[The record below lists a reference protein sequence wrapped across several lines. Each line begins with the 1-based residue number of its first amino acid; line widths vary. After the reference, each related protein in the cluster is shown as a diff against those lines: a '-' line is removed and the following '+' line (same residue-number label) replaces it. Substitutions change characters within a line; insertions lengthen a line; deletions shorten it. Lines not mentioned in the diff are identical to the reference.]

1 MTHDNDNSN
10 DKQEPDARQ
19 TETDFELEIRF
30 DDETDWPAEDAGNDD
45 NRQPEPENA
54 ALEAVNR
61 RIAQLSEAFET
72 KLKYDAHKNK
82 VIDELHGELQEYR
95 DGLVKKYIHSMVTD
109 VIKIIDDIRKF
120 KAYYEPGPITE
131 QTAARLLEFLEEI
144 AGDLEDLFT
153 WQGIT
158 AFTCGVTHF
167 DNTRQRV
174 VKKVET
180 SDPTMDKTIAE
191 TMRPGYEWDGKILRP
206 ELVTVYVYDHSGKG
220 DRL

>member
-10 DKQEPDARQ
+10 DKQEHGARQ

-30 DDETDWPAEDAGNDD
+30 DDETEWPAEDAGKDGNQ
-45 NRQPEPENA
+45 QPEPKNA
-54 ALEAVNR
+54 ALEDVNQQ
-61 RIAQLSEAFET
+61 IAQLSQAFET
-72 KLKYDAHKNK
+72 KLKYDGHKNK
-82 VIDELHGELQEYR
+82 VIDELHQELQEYR

-180 SDPTMDKTIAE
+180 SDPTLDKTIAE
-191 TMRPGYEWDGKILRP
+191 SMRPGYEWDGKILRP
-206 ELVTVYVYDHSGKG
+206 ELVTVYVYDSSGKG